1 MTYQIKDENG
11 ELMRVVGRQEEAR
24 QIVNARSGWT
34 FKRVTQKIVKRD
46 GYSESIWLGDAL
58 I

>member
-1 MTYQIKDENG
+1 MTNYMIYNEDD

-24 QIVNARSGWT
+24 CIVSLRTGWT
-34 FKRVTQKIVKRD
+34 FKCLRTPKPILDLSQFEV
-46 GYSESIWLGDAL
+46 AL